1 MTRNRA
7 RVPRALLVPAFF
19 IGTLLCG
26 AHLVA
31 RESDPGQSAAR
42 QNDSTDAAELD
53 RIFRRSTLQIATP
66 DARLHS
72 FNIWIADDE
81 QRRARGLMFVKHLGA
96 EDGMLFVYPQPQ
108 LLSMWMKNTYVS
120 LDMLFVAADG
130 KVVHVVENTKP
141 HSLNTIGSRAPA
153 LGVIELPAGSAA
165 RLKIGAGAQ
174 VVHPAFSASKP

>member
-1 MTRNRA
+1 MTMNRA
-7 RVPRALLVPAFF
+7 RVLRALLLPAFF

-26 AHLVA
+26 PHLTA

-42 QNDSTDAAELD
+42 QNPSTDAAELD

-72 FNIWIADDE
+72 FKIWIADDE

-108 LLSMWMKNTYVS
+108 PISMWMKNTYVS

-130 KVVHVVENTKP
+130 KVVRVVEHTEPMSEK
-141 HSLNTIGSRAPA
+141 TIQSGGMV
-153 LGVIELPAGSAA
+153 LGVIELPAGTAA
-165 RLKIGAGAQ
+165 RLKIAQGAR
-174 VVHPAFSASKP
+174 VLHSAFSDQ